1 MNNSLSVQGQLE
13 LEDIIFFLVVK
24 HWYTTHHLKCS
35 SPIENAYNLSNISKK
50 VQNTKV
56 VFGKST
62 EPSQSKEGVS
72 KKVTITIK
80 LSAHE
85 EKIDFSTDQFSTDQK
100 IESLSRQSQSFKS
113 GNANAV
119 VREHHISGYS

>member
-1 MNNSLSVQGQLE
+1 M
-13 LEDIIFFLVVK
+13 
-24 HWYTTHHLKCS
+24 
-35 SPIENAYNLSNISKK
+35 
-50 VQNTKV
+50 QNTKV

-72 KKVTITIK
+72 KKVTITK
-80 LSAHE
+80 